1 MNRFRFDRDSFDVK
15 LDSYYITFSHVGSLF
30 LSQVAMSGRDI
41 SRILEFA
48 VGITKSPLAD
58 YMFVV

>member
-1 MNRFRFDRDSFDVK
+1 
-15 LDSYYITFSHVGSLF
+15 
-30 LSQVAMSGRDI
+30 MSGRDI